1 MQEDM
6 TDRLVRLTKLYDDDS
21 SVVNEPRYMSE
32 QMLEDFKAPVNVPS
46 SMKQE
51 PQTKRPNDTELQKIL
66 TRPKPSQ
73 TRRAPLKKKPNT
85 KVAKSKEDLEEEF
98 RVIEIPII
106 MKEYEDWLQ
115 NNPGK
120 EFREFLKEQEY
131 TRKQDEKRFKDI
143 VLAGALG
150 KIDDAVSG
158 IMSMA
163 MGGIIKDP
171 SYTYYSDGGSA
182 DKPKDPA
189 KKIRKLNLADY
200 FQYGMRIAD
209 LTNSEREVV
218 NDLLKKTFSK
228 SSTDN

>member
-21 SVVNEPRYMSE
+21 PMVNDPRSME
-32 QMLEDFKAPVNVPS
+32 QELEDFKAPV
-46 SMKQE
+46 K
-51 PQTKRPNDTELQKIL
+51 KPNAAELERIL
-66 TRPKPSQ
+66 TRPKPSR

-85 KVAKSKEDLEEEF
+85 KVVKSKEDLEEDF
-98 RVIEIPII
+98 KVIEIPII
-106 MKEYEDWLQ
+106 MKEFEEWIK

-131 TRKQDEKRFKDI
+131 IRKQDEQKFKDI

-150 KIDDAVSG
+150 KIDDAMSG

-163 MGGIIKDP
+163 MGGIIRDP

-182 DKPKDPA
+182 NKPKDPA
-189 KKIRKLNLADY
+189 TKIKKLNLADY
-200 FQYGMRIAD
+200 FQYGMKIAD
-209 LTNSEREVV
+209 LTEFEREVV
-218 NDLLKKTFSK
+218 NDLLKKSFGINCSDK
-228 SSTDN
+228 

>member
-21 SVVNEPRYMSE
+21 PVVNDPRSME
-32 QMLEDFKAPVNVPS
+32 QELEDFKAPI
-46 SMKQE
+46 K
-51 PQTKRPNDTELQKIL
+51 KPNAAELERIL

-85 KVAKSKEDLEEEF
+85 KVVKSKEDLEEDF
-98 RVIEIPII
+98 KVIEIPII
-106 MKEYEDWLQ
+106 MKEFEEWIK

-131 TRKQDEKRFKDI
+131 IRKQDEQKFKDI

-150 KIDDAVSG
+150 KIDDAMSG

-163 MGGIIKDP
+163 MGGIIRDP

-182 DKPKDPA
+182 NKPKDPA
-189 KKIRKLNLADY
+189 TKIKKLNLADY
-200 FQYGMRIAD
+200 FQYGMKIAD
-209 LTNSEREVV
+209 LTESEREVV
-218 NDLLKKTFSK
+218 NELLKKSFGKNYS
-228 SSTDN
+228 DN

>member
-21 SVVNEPRYMSE
+21 PVVSDPRSME
-32 QMLEDFKAPVNVPS
+32 QELEDFKAPV
-46 SMKQE
+46 K
-51 PQTKRPNDTELQKIL
+51 KPNAAELERIL

-73 TRRAPLKKKPNT
+73 TRREPLKKKPNT
-85 KVAKSKEDLEEEF
+85 KVVKSKEDLEEDF
-98 RVIEIPII
+98 KVIEIPII
-106 MKEYEDWLQ
+106 MKEYEEWIK

-131 TRKQDEKRFKDI
+131 IRKQDEQKFKDI

-150 KIDDAVSG
+150 KIDDAMSG

-163 MGGIIKDP
+163 MGGIIRDP

-182 DKPKDPA
+182 NKPKDPA
-189 KKIRKLNLADY
+189 TKIKKLNLADY
-200 FQYGMRIAD
+200 FQYGMKIAD
-209 LTNSEREVV
+209 LTESEREVV
-218 NDLLKKTFSK
+218 NDLLKKSFGKNYS
-228 SSTDN
+228 DN

>member
-21 SVVNEPRYMSE
+21 PVVSDPRSME
-32 QMLEDFKAPVNVPS
+32 QELEDFKAPV
-46 SMKQE
+46 K
-51 PQTKRPNDTELQKIL
+51 KPNAAELERIL

-85 KVAKSKEDLEEEF
+85 KVVKSKEDLEEDF
-98 RVIEIPII
+98 KVIEIPII
-106 MKEYEDWLQ
+106 MKEFEEWMK

-131 TRKQDEKRFKDI
+131 IRKQDEQKFKDI

-150 KIDDAVSG
+150 KIDDAMSG

-163 MGGIIKDP
+163 MGGIIRDP

-182 DKPKDPA
+182 NKPKDPA
-189 KKIRKLNLADY
+189 TKIKKLNLADY
-200 FQYGMRIAD
+200 FQYGMKIAD
-209 LTNSEREVV
+209 LTESEREVV
-218 NDLLKKTFSK
+218 NDLLKKSFGKNYS
-228 SSTDN
+228 DN

>member
-21 SVVNEPRYMSE
+21 PVVSDPRSME
-32 QMLEDFKAPVNVPS
+32 QTLEDFKAPV
-46 SMKQE
+46 K
-51 PQTKRPNDTELQKIL
+51 KPNAAELERIL

-73 TRRAPLKKKPNT
+73 TRREPLKKKPNT
-85 KVAKSKEDLEEEF
+85 KVVKSKEDLEEDF
-98 RVIEIPII
+98 KVIEIPII
-106 MKEYEDWLQ
+106 MKEFEEWIK

-131 TRKQDEKRFKDI
+131 IRKQDEQKFKDI

-150 KIDDAVSG
+150 KIDDAMSG

-163 MGGIIKDP
+163 MGGIIRDP

-182 DKPKDPA
+182 NKPKDPA
-189 KKIRKLNLADY
+189 TKIKKLNLADY
-200 FQYGMRIAD
+200 FQYGMKIAD
-209 LTNSEREVV
+209 LTESEREVV
-218 NDLLKKTFSK
+218 NDLLKKSFGKNYSDK
-228 SSTDN
+228 

>member
-21 SVVNEPRYMSE
+21 PVVSDPRSME
-32 QMLEDFKAPVNVPS
+32 QELEDFKAPV
-46 SMKQE
+46 K
-51 PQTKRPNDTELQKIL
+51 KPNAAELERIL

-73 TRRAPLKKKPNT
+73 TRREPLKKKPNT
-85 KVAKSKEDLEEEF
+85 KVVKSKEDLEEDF
-98 RVIEIPII
+98 KVIEIPII
-106 MKEYEDWLQ
+106 MKEFEEWIK

-131 TRKQDEKRFKDI
+131 IRKQDEQKFKDI

-150 KIDDAVSG
+150 KIDDAMSG

-163 MGGIIKDP
+163 MGGIIRDP

-182 DKPKDPA
+182 NKPKDPA
-189 KKIRKLNLADY
+189 TKIKKLNLADY
-200 FQYGMRIAD
+200 FQYGMKIAD
-209 LTNSEREVV
+209 LTESEREVV
-218 NDLLKKTFSK
+218 NDLLKKSFGKNYSDK
-228 SSTDN
+228 

>member
-21 SVVNEPRYMSE
+21 PVVSDPRSME
-32 QMLEDFKAPVNVPS
+32 QTLEDFKAPV
-46 SMKQE
+46 K
-51 PQTKRPNDTELQKIL
+51 KPNAAELERIL

-73 TRRAPLKKKPNT
+73 TRREPLKKKPNT
-85 KVAKSKEDLEEEF
+85 KVVKSKEDLEEDF
-98 RVIEIPII
+98 KVIEIPII
-106 MKEYEDWLQ
+106 MKEFEEWIK

-131 TRKQDEKRFKDI
+131 IRKQDEQKFKDI

-150 KIDDAVSG
+150 KIDDAMSG

-163 MGGIIKDP
+163 MGGIIRDP

-182 DKPKDPA
+182 NKPKDPA
-189 KKIRKLNLADY
+189 TKIKKLNLADY
-200 FQYGMRIAD
+200 FQYGMKIAD
-209 LTNSEREVV
+209 LTESEREVV
-218 NDLLKKTFSK
+218 NDLLKKSFGKNYS
-228 SSTDN
+228 DN

>member
-21 SVVNEPRYMSE
+21 PVVNDPRSME
-32 QMLEDFKAPVNVPS
+32 QELEDFKAPI
-46 SMKQE
+46 K
-51 PQTKRPNDTELQKIL
+51 KPNAAELERIL

-73 TRRAPLKKKPNT
+73 TRREPLKKKPNT
-85 KVAKSKEDLEEEF
+85 KVVKSKEDLEEDF
-98 RVIEIPII
+98 KVIEIPII
-106 MKEYEDWLQ
+106 MKEFEEWIK

-131 TRKQDEKRFKDI
+131 IRKQDEQKFKDI

-150 KIDDAVSG
+150 KIDDAMSG

-163 MGGIIKDP
+163 MGGIIRDP

-182 DKPKDPA
+182 NKPKDPA
-189 KKIRKLNLADY
+189 TKIKKLNLADY
-200 FQYGMRIAD
+200 FQYGMKIAD
-209 LTNSEREVV
+209 LTESEREVV
-218 NDLLKKTFSK
+218 NDLLKKSFGKNYSDK
-228 SSTDN
+228 

>member
-21 SVVNEPRYMSE
+21 PVVNDPRSME
-32 QMLEDFKAPVNVPS
+32 QELEDFKAPV
-46 SMKQE
+46 K
-51 PQTKRPNDTELQKIL
+51 KPNAAELERIL

-73 TRRAPLKKKPNT
+73 TRREPLKKKPNT
-85 KVAKSKEDLEEEF
+85 KVVKSKEDLEEDF
-98 RVIEIPII
+98 KVIEIPII
-106 MKEYEDWLQ
+106 MKEFEEWIK

-131 TRKQDEKRFKDI
+131 IRKQDEQKFKDI

-150 KIDDAVSG
+150 KIDDAMSG

-163 MGGIIKDP
+163 MGGIIRDP

-182 DKPKDPA
+182 NKPKDPA
-189 KKIRKLNLADY
+189 TKIKKLNLADY
-200 FQYGMRIAD
+200 FQYGMKIAD
-209 LTNSEREVV
+209 LTESEREVV
-218 NDLLKKTFSK
+218 NDLLKRTLGKNPK
-228 SSTDN
+228 

>member
-21 SVVNEPRYMSE
+21 PVVNDPRSME
-32 QMLEDFKAPVNVPS
+32 QELEDFKAPI
-46 SMKQE
+46 K
-51 PQTKRPNDTELQKIL
+51 KPNAAELERIL

-85 KVAKSKEDLEEEF
+85 KVVKSKEDLEEDF
-98 RVIEIPII
+98 KVIEIPII
-106 MKEYEDWLQ
+106 MKEFEEWIK

-131 TRKQDEKRFKDI
+131 IRKQDEQKFKDI

-150 KIDDAVSG
+150 KIDDAMSG

-163 MGGIIKDP
+163 MGGIIRDP

-182 DKPKDPA
+182 NKPKDPA
-189 KKIRKLNLADY
+189 TKIKKLNLADY
-200 FQYGMRIAD
+200 FQYGMKIAD
-209 LTNSEREVV
+209 LTESEREVV
-218 NDLLKKTFSK
+218 NDLLKKSFGKNYS
-228 SSTDN
+228 DN